1 MRNDATRQT
10 PMRRKLI
17 GRKLKIAR
25 KQAGYSLRHP
35 EVTARAGSTRT
46 VQRLE
51 DGEATTLSFP
61 VIGSMCDLYGMP
73 KEEKFELER
82 LWRLG
87 PATTWTQPRGRGLFG
102 FSAFHELQL
111 HASTVHQYESTF
123 VPGQLQSESHMRM
136 LFGSNPDL
144 SDADVEREV
153 QARLRNQQPFWQGN
167 EPTHHFLMSEAVLR
181 MGCDA
186 EQVARLIEADTLDH
200 AVVQF
205 LPFSSGPPQLLHLP
219 FTLLSFPA
227 DDDPDIVFVE
237 AQNGY
242 LYFEE
247 AESVQHYRNGLDS
260 VAAVARSIKEFKL

>member
-1 MRNDATRQT
+1 MRNDAARQT

-61 VIGSMCDLYGMP
+61 VIGSLCDLYGMP

-87 PATTWTQPRGRGLFG
+87 PATTWTQPRGRSLFG

-136 LFGSNPDL
+136 LFSRNPDL
-144 SDADVEREV
+144 GSTEVEEEV
-153 QARLRNQQPFWQGN
+153 QLRLQSQRPFWQGN
-167 EPTHHFLMSEAVLR
+167 EPQHHFLVSPI
-181 MGCDA
+181 C
-186 EQVARLIEADTLDH
+186 H
-200 AVVQF
+200 C
-205 LPFSSGPPQLLHLP
+205 
-219 FTLLSFPA
+219 
-227 DDDPDIVFVE
+227 
-237 AQNGY
+237 
-242 LYFEE
+242 
-247 AESVQHYRNGLDS
+247 
-260 VAAVARSIKEFKL
+260 